1 MRKLILNSVLA
12 AFVLTA
18 TAQEKEQ
25 PPQGGEPKDFKLPE
39 KQEITLEN
47 GARLVMVPYGAI
59 PKATVK
65 ITVKTGNIHE
75 KENEVWLSDLVGDLM
90 EEGSITKDA
99 RAISDTMASMG
110 GNLNISVSSHATT
123 LNTNVLS
130 EFTPKAITT
139 MADVLMHPKWPE
151 SELDR
156 LKNDMK
162 RNLSVRMSRPQAQ
175 VTKEFYASVYPDHP
189 YGRVYPTDEMI
200 DSYTTEDIKKFYADN
215 FGAKRTVIYVVG
227 KFDTAAVEKA
237 VKDAFS
243 SWTEGPEVS
252 YPVARAVT
260 KNTVKIID
268 RPGAPQ
274 STIMYG
280 LPAADPSN
288 PDYLALDI
296 TNSLLGGSFGSR
308 ITSNIREDKG
318 YTYSP
323 YSNLDSRYKTGVW
336 YEAADV
342 TSEFTG
348 PSIAEI
354 KKEIVKLQEEA
365 PTEEELEGIKNYE
378 SGIFVLRNSTPG
390 GIIGQLNFLDL
401 HELPESWLKDKVK
414 NIYAITPEQI
424 REMTKKYIKPG
435 EMTLIVV
442 GDKEKI
448 KDQVEE
454 TIEKSHLKE

>member
-1 MRKLILNSVLA
+1 MRKLILNCILA

-25 PPQGGEPKDFKLPE
+25 PPRGGAPKDFKLPE
-39 KQEITLEN
+39 KQEITLDN
-47 GARLVMVPYGAI
+47 GIRLVMVPYGAI
-59 PKATVK
+59 PKATIN

-75 KENEVWLSDLVGDLM
+75 QENEVWLSDLVGDLM
-90 EEGSITKDA
+90 EEGSTTKDT
-99 RAISDTMASMG
+99 RAISDAMASMG

-123 LNTNVLS
+123 LHANVLS

-139 MADVLMHPKWPE
+139 MAEVLMHPKWPE

-175 VTKEFYASVYPDHP
+175 VTKEFYASLYPDHP
-189 YGRVYPTDEMI
+189 YGRVYSTDEMI
-200 DSYTTEDIKKFYADN
+200 DSYTTGDIKKFYSEN

-227 KFDTAAVEKA
+227 KFDTSAVEKA
-237 VKDAFS
+237 VKEALS

-252 YPVARAVT
+252 YPTATAVT
-260 KNTVKIID
+260 KNTVRIID

-280 LPAADPSN
+280 LPTVDPSS
-288 PDYLALDI
+288 PDYLAMDI

-414 NIYAITPEQI
+414 NIYAITPEKIQ
-424 REMTKKYIKPG
+424 EMTKKYIKPG

-454 TIEKSHLKE
+454 TLDKSSLKE